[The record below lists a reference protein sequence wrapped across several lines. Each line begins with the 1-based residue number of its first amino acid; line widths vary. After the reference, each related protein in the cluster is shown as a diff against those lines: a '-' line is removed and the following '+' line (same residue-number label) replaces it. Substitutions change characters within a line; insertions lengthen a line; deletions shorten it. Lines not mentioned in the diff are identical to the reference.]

1 MSAMINM
8 SALAIRDLLESA
20 QEQGVNLTL
29 DTASLENQALIDS
42 IERMSLDVLP
52 SNRKR
57 STGLVSI
64 DSTIMIN
71 PQKFVSGFSKR

>member
-1 MSAMINM
+1 M
-8 SALAIRDLLESA
+8 SALAIRNLLESA
-20 QEQGVNLTL
+20 QEQGISLTL

-57 STGLVSI
+57 STGLVRLTPFLSLRDI
-64 DSTIMIN
+64 VI
-71 PQKFVSGFSKR
+71 PGFSKR